1 MEDINE
7 GSFKILV
14 WISNLKRKKLMYYH
28 EEIASEKKW
37 PVFSLKHV
45 GYSFFKMREKRNG
58 RVHEMEV
65 ALKS

>member
-14 WISNLKRKKLMYYH
+14 WISNLKRKKLMYYY

-37 PVFSLKHV
+37 PVFFLKHV
-45 GYSFFKMREKRNG
+45 GYNFFKMREKRNR

-65 ALKS
+65 ALKT